1 VSGVGFTPSFLT
13 VRGDDTGTARDG
25 VMRNAALTGSE
36 TQLFS
41 ATADNTTNMITS
53 LSVPTSGFT
62 VGNNAATG
70 ANGVTYDYA
79 AFKDLP

>member
-1 VSGVGFTPSFLT
+1 
-13 VRGDDTGTARDG
+13 
-25 VMRNAALTGSE
+25 
-36 TQLFS
+36 
-41 ATADNTTNMITS
+41 MITS

-70 ANGVTYDYA
+70 ANGITYDYA